1 MAITR
6 RILMEL
12 RTDLQVSLPFFKKN
26 IDWFWYF
33 KKLNEDALGLPH
45 PHVLAEMALLIYK

>member
-45 PHVLAEMALLIYK
+45 PHVLAEVALLIYK